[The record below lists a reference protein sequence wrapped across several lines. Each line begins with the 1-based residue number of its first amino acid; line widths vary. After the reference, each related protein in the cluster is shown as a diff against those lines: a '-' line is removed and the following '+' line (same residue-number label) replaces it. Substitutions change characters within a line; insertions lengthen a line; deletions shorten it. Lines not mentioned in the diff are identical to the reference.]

1 MKTAIYGR
9 QFDAAVVPYIQ
20 KFISLLEEKKVQM
33 LVFDKFYENV
43 KQSGI
48 QFHSKPKIFYDY
60 TGLQK
65 GIDCLFSVGGDGTL
79 LDTITLVRDSQIPIM
94 GINTGRLGF
103 LSSIS
108 KETIEM
114 AVNNLMEQNFLLD
127 PRTLI
132 KLNTEKEL
140 FGDTSYALN
149 EITIHKKDTASMI
162 VIHTYIDGE
171 YLNSYW
177 ADGLIVSSP
186 TGSTGYSLS
195 CGGPI
200 IVPGTENFVLTPIA
214 PHNLNVRPIVV
225 PDSCEIKLKVEGRN
239 QHFLVTL
246 DSRSETI
253 DSSTE
258 MIITKENFKIN
269 LIKPHD
275 QNFFK
280 TIRNKLMWG
289 IDKRN

>member
-9 QFDAAVVPYIQ
+9 QFDAAVTPYVQ
-20 KFISLLEEKKVQM
+20 KFISLLEEKKFP
-33 LVFDKFYENV
+33 LLIYDKFYEQL
-43 KQSGI
+43 KIAGI
-48 QFHSKPKIFYDY
+48 HFTSNPKMFNDY
-60 TGLQK
+60 KGLQK
-65 GIDCLFSVGGDGTL
+65 SADYLFSIGGDGTL

-94 GINTGRLGF
+94 GINAGRLGF
-103 LSSIS
+103 LSSVS

-114 AVNNLMEQNFLLD
+114 AINNIVDKNFLLD
-127 PRTLI
+127 PRTLL
-132 KLNTEKEL
+132 KLETEKGL
-140 FGDTSYALN
+140 FGETNYALN

-177 ADGLIVSSP
+177 ADGLIISTP

-200 IVPGTENFVLTPIA
+200 VVPGTENFVLTPIA

-225 PDSCEIKLKVEGRN
+225 PDTSTIKLKVEGRN
-239 QHFLVTL
+239 QFFLVTL

-258 MIITKENFKIN
+258 MIISRSNFKIN
-269 LIKPHD
+269 LIKSQD

>member
-1 MKTAIYGR
+1 MIKTAIYGR
-9 QFDAAVVPYIQ
+9 KFDTKDTPYIQ
-20 KFISLLEEKKVQM
+20 NFINILEQKKIHFRVY
-33 LVFDKFYENV
+33 DSFYENL
-43 KQSGI
+43 KTAGI
-48 QFHSKPKIFYDY
+48 KFASRPKLFADHKELASADY
-60 TGLQK
+60 
-65 GIDCLFSVGGDGTL
+65 LFSLGGDGTL

-108 KETIEM
+108 KEAVEM
-114 AVNNLMEQNFLLD
+114 AINNLLEKNFLLD

-132 KLNTEKEL
+132 KLNTEKQL
-140 FGDTSYALN
+140 FGELNYALN

-177 ADGLIVSSP
+177 ADGLIISTP

-200 IVPGTENFVLTPIA
+200 IVPGTDNFVLNPIA

-225 PDSCEIKLKVEGRN
+225 PASSEIKLKVEGRN
-239 QHFLVTL
+239 QHFWVTL

-253 DSSTE
+253 DASTE
-258 MIITKENFKIN
+258 LIITKAGFKIK
-269 LIKPHD
+269 LVKLHD

>member
-9 QFDAAVVPYIQ
+9 QFDALVTPYVQ
-20 KFISLLEEKKVQM
+20 KFISLLEEKEIEM
-33 LVFDKFYENV
+33 LIYDHFYENL
-43 KQSGI
+43 KLAGI
-48 QFHSKPKIFYDY
+48 QFRSTPKIFNDY
-60 TGLQK
+60 KGLQK
-65 GIDCLFSVGGDGTL
+65 SADYLFSVGGDGTL

-108 KETIEM
+108 KEAIDM
-114 AVNNLMEQNFLLD
+114 AINNLVEQNFLLD
-127 PRTLI
+127 TRTLI
-132 KLNTEKEL
+132 KLDTEKGL
-140 FGDTSYALN
+140 FGDINYALN

-177 ADGLIVSSP
+177 ADGLIISTP

-200 IVPGTENFVLTPIA
+200 VVPGTENFILTPIA

-225 PDSCEIKLKVEGRN
+225 PDSCQIKLKVEGRN

-253 DSSTE
+253 DSATE
-258 MIITKENFKIN
+258 MLITRSSFKIN
-269 LIKPHD
+269 LVKPHD